1 MILFSIVWFMPGY
14 FTLIH
19 ILVSDL
25 GKDVFQHNLQMEGA
39 TPAVIRF
46 FIIML
51 SLLWPLWWLVMVPAC
66 HMIGRKESKPVL
78 LKNEDPDY
86 GSMFYV
92 VDLGDVLH
100 SATRSKSRV
109 SGDTNAKPLTR
120 RLLYNRLGWSE
131 AEHVYAHQFMCCGF
145 PRKPDPLRQS
155 ADEWL
160 DDMPFEY
167 EIDDFVTEMLW
178 PGQYRRWFQTGNG
191 EPKKEGD
198 DDGNK

>member
-1 MILFSIVWFMPGY
+1 MILFSIVWFIAENL
-14 FTLIH
+14 TLAH
-19 ILVSDL
+19 ILSSDL
-25 GKDVFQHNLQMEGA
+25 GENVFQHNLQVEGA
-39 TPAVIRF
+39 TPAVITF
-46 FIIML
+46 LVVMFSMM
-51 SLLWPLWWLVMVPAC
+51 WPLWWLGMVPVC
-66 HMIGRKESKPVL
+66 LIIGRKEPKPVSP
-78 LKNEDPDY
+78 KDEDLDY
-86 GSMFYV
+86 GTVFHV
-92 VDLGDVLH
+92 VDLGDGLH

-178 PGQYRRWFQTGNG
+178 PDQYRRWFQTGNG